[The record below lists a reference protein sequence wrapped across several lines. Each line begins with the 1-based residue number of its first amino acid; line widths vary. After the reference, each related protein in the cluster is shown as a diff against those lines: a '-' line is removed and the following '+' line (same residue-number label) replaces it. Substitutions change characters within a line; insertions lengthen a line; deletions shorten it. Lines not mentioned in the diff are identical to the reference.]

1 MSSFVKGR
9 TTSIGLAWL
18 AASLLLEVGQKKGR
32 MSRRRHMLCY
42 RSLSLHVVVVVV
54 VALSLH
60 VALVCVVFFLPVMAE
75 CRIVQQLSTL
85 DKLCPILQRRE
96 LEGVQKRSF
105 VQISWKCE
113 RKERKLKMFSF
124 FREQFSRKA
133 DKERHSRERERESE
147 IGRKTKRDKVLTFLF
162 PPQVSTGF
170 CRDNASCNAA
180 HT

>member
-1 MSSFVKGR
+1 MPHCPTTVHIRQTLADSSKTR
-9 TTSIGLAWL
+9 
-18 AASLLLEVGQKKGR
+18 
-32 MSRRRHMLCY
+32 
-42 RSLSLHVVVVVV
+42 
-54 VALSLH
+54 
-60 VALVCVVFFLPVMAE
+60 
-75 CRIVQQLSTL
+75 
-85 DKLCPILQRRE
+85 
-96 LEGVQKRSF
+96 EGVRKRSF

-124 FREQFSRKA
+124 FASSFREKLTKN
-133 DKERHSRERERESE
+133 DIVERERESE